1 MNIDSNT
8 NISSMVSQSLS
19 RLNLNNV
26 NRSYKAGEKEEK
38 NVKISED
45 ELLNNEAFEKISDDK
60 NTLTKEPKSDI
71 NVEEIQKYANLVGEE
86 LSIEDINYGI
96 KYGRSVI
103 AEYIA

>member
-1 MNIDSNT
+1 MNINSNT

-19 RLNLNNV
+19 RLNLSNV
-26 NRSYKAGEKEEK
+26 NRSYKAGEEEEK
-38 NVKISED
+38 NVKISND
-45 ELLNNEAFEKISDDK
+45 ELLNNEAFEKIPD
-60 NTLTKEPKSDI
+60 DI
-71 NVEEIQKYANLVGEE
+71 NTITTEPENNINVKEIQKYANLVGEE

>member
-38 NVKISED
+38 NVKISKD

-60 NTLTKEPKSDI
+60 NTLPAEPKSNI
-71 NVEEIQKYANLVGEE
+71 NVEEIQKYANLMGEE